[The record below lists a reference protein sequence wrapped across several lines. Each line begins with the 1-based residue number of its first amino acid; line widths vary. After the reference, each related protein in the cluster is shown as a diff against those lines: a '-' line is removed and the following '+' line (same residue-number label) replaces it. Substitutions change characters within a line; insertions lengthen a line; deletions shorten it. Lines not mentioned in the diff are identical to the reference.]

1 MATATGAVDAMI
13 NPRPITTLSG
23 DPQPQKRRTTRGP
36 GGQTQIR
43 DPVIIASSKGGAGPR
58 WRTVISADL
67 GQKSGVWTR
76 VAGELDRPMSGTPLR
91 PVVSGLT
98 KKFSPGRRRIYLL
111 LIATPGRAWTV
122 GEFVLAL
129 ARLAPTSP
137 ELV

>member
-1 MATATGAVDAMI
+1 
-13 NPRPITTLSG
+13 
-23 DPQPQKRRTTRGP
+23 
-36 GGQTQIR
+36 
-43 DPVIIASSKGGAGPR
+43 
-58 WRTVISADL
+58 
-67 GQKSGVWTR
+67 
-76 VAGELDRPMSGTPLR
+76 MSGTPLR

-137 ELV
+137 ELVRSTLYLLATDRIVEVVPRGPALTFVLTDPGAALIRKILASWQAAGRRVPHPRSRGRGTDQHRFGDLIAATGQEAPHRNER